1 MTLLR
6 NILSKIRLKSEKRV
20 KKMNTQE
27 KSSNKNN
34 KKKSTLLKLV
44 ESGKLDKLKEMLD
57 KEVLSKGSKRDL
69 DKTIR
74 ICLKNPDKEWGGEDT
89 IKVLIQKYSPYM
101 FDPKL
106 GESTTKYPQYTVF
119 TPNKPVFYPF
129 YPEKR
134 FYTPTE

>member
-1 MTLLR
+1 
-6 NILSKIRLKSEKRV
+6 
-20 KKMNTQE
+20 MNTQE

-89 IKVLIQKYSPYM
+89 IKVLI
-101 FDPKL
+101 
-106 GESTTKYPQYTVF
+106 
-119 TPNKPVFYPF
+119 
-129 YPEKR
+129 
-134 FYTPTE
+134 

>member
-89 IKVLIQKYSPYM
+89 IKVLI
-101 FDPKL
+101 
-106 GESTTKYPQYTVF
+106 
-119 TPNKPVFYPF
+119 
-129 YPEKR
+129 
-134 FYTPTE
+134 